1 MKKIIPTP
9 SAPAAVGPY
18 NHAVEAGG
26 FLFFSGQIG
35 LNPETGELVGATVET
50 QVAQVLTNVAGLLHD
65 AGLSLRDVVK
75 STIFM
80 TDLQHFDTV
89 NAVYAQ
95 RFDEPFPARST
106 VGVSALPKGALV
118 EIEII
123 ARCR

>member
-9 SAPAAVGPY
+9 SAPDAVGPY
-18 NHAVEAGG
+18 NHAVVAGG
-26 FLFFSGQIG
+26 FLFLSGQIG
-35 LNPETGELVGATVET
+35 LDPETGTLVGATVEAQT
-50 QVAQVLTNVAGLLHD
+50 KQVLTNVAALLSD

-75 STIFM
+75 STIYM
-80 TDLQHFDTV
+80 TDLRHFDAV

-95 RFDEPFPARST
+95 RFEEPFPARST

-123 ARCR
+123 ARYR